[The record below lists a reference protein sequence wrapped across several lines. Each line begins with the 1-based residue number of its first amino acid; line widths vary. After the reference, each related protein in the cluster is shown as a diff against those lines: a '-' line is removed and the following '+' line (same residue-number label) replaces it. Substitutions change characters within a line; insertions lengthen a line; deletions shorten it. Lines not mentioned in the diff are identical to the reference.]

1 MAAGRQRREERD
13 TPGVRPGSATSRL
26 CPCLI
31 FLIYKVV
38 LTVLGLQGCS
48 EKSNASLAGGRQSR
62 SQTCASVSRG
72 TPPPRYLRGTTLFP
86 IPFSFPHGHPHGL
99 SLTPPRPVSF
109 IPSTGNSTRRSTDRM
124 PVVWLDG
131 WRDE

>member
-72 TPPPRYLRGTTLFP
+72 TPPHPAISEAL
-86 IPFSFPHGHPHGL
+86 PFSRFPSPFPTVTHTACH
-99 SLTPPRPVSF
+99 
-109 IPSTGNSTRRSTDRM
+109 
-124 PVVWLDG
+124 
-131 WRDE
+131 

>member
-38 LTVLGLQGCS
+38 LTVLGLHRQDACGV
-48 EKSNASLAGGRQSR
+48 AGRVEGRVNQSQQR
-62 SQTCASVSRG
+62 LWDAFTGGGTCDDSHQWTS
-72 TPPPRYLRGTTLFP
+72 
-86 IPFSFPHGHPHGL
+86 GL
-99 SLTPPRPVSF
+99 LPA
-109 IPSTGNSTRRSTDRM
+109 G
-124 PVVWLDG
+124 
-131 WRDE
+131 